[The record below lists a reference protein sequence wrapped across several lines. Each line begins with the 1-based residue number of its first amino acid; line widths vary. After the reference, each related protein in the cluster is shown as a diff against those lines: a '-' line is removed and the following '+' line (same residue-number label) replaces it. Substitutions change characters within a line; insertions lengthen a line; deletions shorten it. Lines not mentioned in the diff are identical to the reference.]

1 MIYQPNFNDP
11 RVINRIRHAYGFTRA
26 VISERPHRWSTRYI
40 DRYFGQQQTALSKWL
55 RCHLLIPTSH
65 SYSQTTGQTKEY
77 KLNISGADYVRNIL
91 LGRRDQNQNH
101 ANNNFDFDWQHIE
114 KINYDRDVV
123 LRFIKQEWG
132 SELVNRNFTYE
143 DKSHRLW
150 HPLQNVRRQ
159 QRALAFADYNLCYQY
174 DIECA
179 APTLIHQHAQ
189 QQPDPMDLYLFALR
203 NYLNDRQQIR
213 QTLSQALEVD
223 IKTAK
228 VIINALFCG
237 ARIGHGADFAISQ
250 LLDNDAAKIQ
260 YLKQD
265 TFIQQL
271 RADIKTCW
279 LYIQPSMMRIGI
291 TDKRNR
297 HRLLPV
303 TSKQKWQRYFDLERR
318 CLNAIRNYLD
328 QTQNHYF
335 LEHDGWTC
343 EREIDLTALTAFVH
357 NSTGFNLKFELK
369 KTFTGIKRREK
380 MEDLINEHLTNTT
393 PSV

>member
-1 MIYQPNFNDP
+1 MTYQPNFNDP

-26 VISERPHRWSTRYI
+26 VISEQPHRWSTRYI

-55 RCHLLIPTSH
+55 RRQLLIPTSH

-77 KLNISGADYVRNIL
+77 KLNIKGANYVRDIL
-91 LGRRDQNQNH
+91 LGLDPQDQNQQE
-101 ANNNFDFDWQHIE
+101 NNFDFDWQHIE
-114 KINYDRDVV
+114 KINYDYDVV
-123 LRFIKQEWG
+123 LRFIRQEWHD
-132 SELVNRNFTYE
+132 ELTNRNFVYK

-159 QRALAFADYNLCYQY
+159 QRTQALADYDLCYQY

-189 QQPDPMDLYLFALR
+189 RQEDPMDLYLFALR
-203 NYLNDRQQIR
+203 RYINSRQQVR
-213 QTLSQALEVD
+213 QELAQALEVD

-228 VIINALFCG
+228 VIVNALFCG
-237 ARIGHGADFAISQ
+237 ARIGLGQDFAISQ

-265 TFIQQL
+265 EFIQQL

-279 LYIQPSMMRIGI
+279 LYIQQSMPRIGI
-291 TDKRNR
+291 TDKRNK
-297 HRLLPV
+297 HRLLPIS
-303 TSKQKWQRYFDLERR
+303 SKQKWQRYFDLERT
-318 CLNAIRNYLD
+318 CVNAIRNYLD
-328 QTQNHYF
+328 QTQNRYF

-343 EREIDLTALTAFVH
+343 ERQVEISELTDFVY
-357 NSTGFNLKFELK
+357 NRTGFDLKFELK
-369 KTFTGIKRREK
+369 KTFTGIKKRQK
-380 MEDLINEHLTNTT
+380 MEDLI
-393 PSV
+393 